1 MLDRE
6 EFMSRAFDADAI
18 IERLKER
25 LKVKSD
31 KEFAKKIGV
40 SQSTLSSWRSRQSI
54 PLTYIIGLAKAL
66 KVSTDWIFFGE
77 PIQIK
82 VEASE
87 MDEAVMRICII
98 AVLNENMGDKIKQ
111 VEMAEKMLVYYSMM
125 RKVVSTIKKVDSMT
139 DEKTMEFIDTLVK
152 KLQED
157 E

>member
-25 LKVKSD
+25 MKVTSD
-31 KEFAKKIGV
+31 KEFAQKMGV

-54 PLTYIIGLAKAL
+54 PLTYIIAIAKAL

-98 AVLNENMGDKIKQ
+98 AVLNEVLADKVRQI
-111 VEMAEKMLVYYSMM
+111 EMAEKILHYYSMM
-125 RKVVSTIKKVDSMT
+125 RKMVSTLKTIDGIS
-139 DEKTMEFIDTLVK
+139 DEKMIEVIDKFLNK
-152 KLQED
+152 FNED
-157 E
+157 I

>member
-25 LKVKSD
+25 FKVKSD
-31 KEFAKKIGV
+31 KEFAQRIGV

-54 PLTYIIGLAKAL
+54 PLTYIIGIAKAL

-98 AVLNENMGDKIKQ
+98 AVLNEAIGDQVKQ
-111 VEMAEKMLVYYSMM
+111 IEMAEKMLVYYSMM
-125 RKVVSTIKKVDSMT
+125 RKMVSTLKKVDGIT
-139 DEKTMEFIDTLVK
+139 DDKMMEIIENFLDK
-152 KLQED
+152 FKED
-157 E
+157 V